1 MLKVVS
7 YSIERPGMN
16 KCHHRLAAWTVV
28 KSAYIATRSRDACL
42 AAALL
47 VLSHFVALLSA
58 PATQAATWTPYDLPK
73 LQQTI
78 LRSAAG
84 APYRIV
90 VATPTGKA
98 PAGDYPVIY
107 VVDGNAWTSLVSEI
121 IRVDTNL
128 GIQSRVEPAVVV
140 GIGYPAAEAF
150 DLGRRGLN
158 FTSAATPGHP
168 DPDVHPGL
176 NGGDIALMNFIDD
189 LVKPVIEERFPI
201 DRTRQTLSA
210 VRLAACS
217 RLKPCTRDPGR
228 SKLTSH
234 SARRFGGT
242 TARRCVRRGLSWRGP
257 GVPPSCGFSCPWAT
271 RTVPYT
277 HLCRARSI
285 RRPQGVRGRRH
296 DRRTG
301 RR

>member
-1 MLKVVS
+1 M
-7 YSIERPGMN
+7 
-16 KCHHRLAAWTVV
+16 
-28 KSAYIATRSRDACL
+28 
-42 AAALL
+42 L

-150 DLGRRGLN
+150 DLGRRGLD

-201 DRTRQTLSA
+201 DRTRQTLLGHSLGGLFTLETLYA
-210 VRLAACS
+210 RPGSFQTYVALSPSIWWNNRTPLRQARAFLA
-217 RLKPCTRDPGR
+217 RPGR
-228 SKLTSH
+228 PAKLRVFMSMGDSNSSIHPSMSRTIDT
-234 SARRFGGT
+234 T
-242 TARRCVRRGLSWRGP
+242 TARRS
-257 GVPPSCGFSCPWAT
+257 
-271 RTVPYT
+271 
-277 HLCRARSI
+277 
-285 RRPQGVRGRRH
+285 RP
-296 DRRTG
+296 TA
-301 RR
+301 